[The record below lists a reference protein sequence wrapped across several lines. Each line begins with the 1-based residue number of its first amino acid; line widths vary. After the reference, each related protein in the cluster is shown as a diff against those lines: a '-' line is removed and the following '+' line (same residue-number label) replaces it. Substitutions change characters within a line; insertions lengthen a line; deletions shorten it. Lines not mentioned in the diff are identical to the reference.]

1 MHIFKNGIDL
11 GTAFSVAGDTA
22 SSKITGDINMQIYFT
37 RLIGSHEINN
47 VKYIITIQDIIISS
61 KTSGVTIAPGQYTNF
76 AYVFG
81 LLGLSGSALGMLYA
95 APKGEGRKQAAA
107 IVIPGAIVSS
117 LTGVSEAIEFT
128 FLFLAP

>member
-1 MHIFKNGIDL
+1 
-11 GTAFSVAGDTA
+11 
-22 SSKITGDINMQIYFT
+22 MQVYFT
-37 RLIGSHEINN
+37 RLIGAHTSLIDST
-47 VKYIITIQDIIISS
+47 KGTITIQNIMDSA
-61 KTSGVTIAPGQYTNF
+61 KQTNNPIAPGQYTNF

-81 LLGLSGSALGMLYA
+81 LFGLSGSALGMLFA
-95 APKGEGRKQAAA
+95 APKGDGRKQAAA

>member
-1 MHIFKNGIDL
+1 
-11 GTAFSVAGDTA
+11 
-22 SSKITGDINMQIYFT
+22 MQIYFT
-37 RLIGSHEINN
+37 RLIGAHTIDG
-47 VKYIITIQDIIISS
+47 VKYTITIQDIMYSARQ
-61 KTSGVTIAPGQYTNF
+61 SGVAIAPGQYTNF

-81 LLGLSGSALGMLYA
+81 LLGLSGSALGMLFA

>member
-1 MHIFKNGIDL
+1 
-11 GTAFSVAGDTA
+11 
-22 SSKITGDINMQIYFT
+22 MQIYCT
-37 RLIGSHEINN
+37 RLIGSHMIDGTR
-47 VKYIITIQDIIISS
+47 YTITIQDIIYSA
-61 KTSGVTIAPGQYTNF
+61 KKAGTQIAPGQYTNF

-81 LLGLSGSALGMLYA
+81 LVGLSGSALGMLFA